1 MENDYGWSYGKR
13 QRFECGGRFF
23 LRNAENVCR
32 KITRERFVVSFQ
44 ISIGRRVN
52 RDTEKK
58 AATLIA
64 NA

>member
-1 MENDYGWSYGKR
+1 MVRVMGRSR
-13 QRFECGGRFF
+13 GRFF

-32 KITRERFVVSFQ
+32 KNTRERFVVSFQ
-44 ISIGRRVN
+44 ISIRRSVN

>member
-1 MENDYGWSYGKR
+1 MENDYGWSYGKK
-13 QRFECGGRFF
+13 QRLECGGRFF
-23 LRNAENVCR
+23 LRNEENVCR
-32 KITRERFVVSFQ
+32 KITRKRFVVSFQ
-44 ISIGRRVN
+44 ISIRRSVN